1 MQDKDKLVLTQCVQK
16 YPQLRNADFLLVL
29 KKRISK
35 NKYHHVILSKG
46 YEDTWIVR
54 PHRKQSFIS
63 VKDIR
68 LNGKYKDLED
78 CVESYIL
85 VCLDKGYEIIF
96 CQMDVHRSMWQYI
109 DDRFKILHSLLNE
122 TIIKY
127 LSYCRRQNVTSALLN
142 RMYGT
147 SLHDLTKL
155 FFPVYELKEKM
166 LMQRVKGDIDI
177 QLVNYFPGSNE
188 PFTVICRIHRVKM
201 ILEFRELTEALDQY
215 KRFSDMSISEKNNER
230 EEMNL
235 CM

>member
-29 KKRISK
+29 KKKISK
-35 NKYHHVILSKG
+35 SKYHHVILSKG
-46 YEDTWIVR
+46 SEDIWIVR
-54 PHRKQSFIS
+54 PHRKQSIIS
-63 VKDIR
+63 AGDIR

-78 CVESYIL
+78 RIESYIL
-85 VCLDKGYEIIF
+85 ICMDKGYEIIF

-109 DDRFKILHSLLNE
+109 DDRFKILHSMLNE

-127 LSYCRRQNVTSALLN
+127 LSYCRRENVTSTLLN

-147 SLHDLTKL
+147 NLHDLTKL
-155 FFPVYELKEKM
+155 FFPVYETKEKI
-166 LMQRVKGDIDI
+166 LLQRIKGDIDI
-177 QLVNYFPGSNE
+177 QLVNYLSGSSE
-188 PFTVICRIHRVKM
+188 PFTVICRIHRAKVM
-201 ILEFRELTEALDQY
+201 LEFRELAEALDQY
-215 KRFSDMSISEKNNER
+215 RRFLDMLISEKTNER